1 MSKLSKK
8 RLFITIY
15 IATFLAAFH
24 VFLMV
29 YINSSFLSQFISEKA
44 VSLLYIIGSL
54 ATIVALVVI
63 PIILRRFG
71 NYATLITFTILE
83 FLILFAMAFVREATI
98 IVPLFMAHWV
108 VSQIMLINIDVFFE
122 SSQKKESDTGSKRA
136 ILLTIINLALILS
149 ILLVGFILK
158 DDEFWKVYLMSAVIL
173 IPFLLIILI
182 KFRKLKD
189 PIYESHKILTTVKKV
204 WKSKAIRNIFISQL
218 FLKFFYSWMVVYM
231 PIYLHEYVG
240 FDWPTISIIFTIM
253 LLPFIL
259 FEIPAGLLADKW
271 CGEKELL
278 SSGFIIIA
286 LFTMVIPFISI
297 PSFIIWTAVLF
308 VTRVGAS
315 IVEITTESY
324 FFKHVQGDNADIISF
339 FRMTHP
345 FAYIAGPIIA
355 IIALQLLPFQYIFLA
370 LGIIMFFGIYYALA
384 LEDTR

>member
-1 MSKLSKK
+1 
-8 RLFITIY
+8 
-15 IATFLAAFH
+15 
-24 VFLMV
+24 MV

-189 PIYESHKILTTVKKV
+189 PIYESHKILTTVKRSGKV
-204 WKSKAIRNIFISQL
+204 RQF
-218 FLKFFYSWMVVYM
+218 V
-231 PIYLHEYVG
+231 IYLYLN
-240 FDWPTISIIFTIM
+240 FS
-253 LLPFIL
+253 
-259 FEIPAGLLADKW
+259 
-271 CGEKELL
+271 
-278 SSGFIIIA
+278 
-286 LFTMVIPFISI
+286 
-297 PSFIIWTAVLF
+297 
-308 VTRVGAS
+308 
-315 IVEITTESY
+315 
-324 FFKHVQGDNADIISF
+324 
-339 FRMTHP
+339 
-345 FAYIAGPIIA
+345 
-355 IIALQLLPFQYIFLA
+355 
-370 LGIIMFFGIYYALA
+370 
-384 LEDTR
+384 